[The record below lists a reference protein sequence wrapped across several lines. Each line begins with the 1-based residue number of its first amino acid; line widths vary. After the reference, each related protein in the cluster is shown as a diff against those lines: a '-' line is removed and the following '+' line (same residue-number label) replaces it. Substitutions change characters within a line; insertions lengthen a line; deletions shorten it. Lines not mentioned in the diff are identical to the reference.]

1 MVVITIVVMFLS
13 LFVKYLHVLA
23 SSDLHV
29 FACSKE
35 YLKCQDSF
43 SKLTERTLGF
53 MAALS

>member
-23 SSDLHV
+23 CSDLHV

-35 YLKCQDSF
+35 DLKCQDSF